1 MHCKNNPYIKNI
13 SELRMNK
20 LRTLVSHVHRT
31 VSIHDI
37 SSMWFIFLVH
47 DLQPFGGAQ
56 VGDFPVL
63 ILLDKT
69 KHFWLCLIS
78 TTFIFC
84 V

>member
-1 MHCKNNPYIKNI
+1 MIYHLCGL
-13 SELRMNK
+13 S
-20 LRTLVSHVHRT
+20 
-31 VSIHDI
+31 
-37 SSMWFIFLVH
+37 FLVH